1 MSTSYYHRTNICDC
15 CSRYEERHIG
25 DSSVGWEFQFQAYE
39 EIRSWKD
46 WKKELRV
53 GRIFDEYGREMS
65 YYDFVMMVNRMGP
78 GKTICQ
84 GDKTKVLRNFLD
96 YVENDPIHGQIAVD
110 YKNPKLHWKDEEGF
124 SFSIPQFS

>member
-15 CSRYEERHIG
+15 CNRYEERHIG